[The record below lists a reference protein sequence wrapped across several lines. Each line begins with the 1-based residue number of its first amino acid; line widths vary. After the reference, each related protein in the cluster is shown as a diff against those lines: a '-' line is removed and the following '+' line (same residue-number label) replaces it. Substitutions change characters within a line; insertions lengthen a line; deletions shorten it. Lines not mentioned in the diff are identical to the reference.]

1 MMKSSQEELNTLTND
16 IDIQLEAATLTQSLS
31 SIPLNAYSGA
41 HRPNAETSALAAE
54 AGGLDKL
61 KEMTTAFYAKAFVN
75 PQLDQFIRSHDDPHG
90 SRFASWIAEKMGLGT
105 PWSDER
111 RTRQTCPFSSHG
123 HQFETPNDRSSAHYA
138 AWHSPKRTPEK
149 FGVHFKLDDCR
160 TWMRLHFWSC
170 REVGFFDTPF
180 GDYYVKFIAH
190 FVSVYEKTAP
200 MFARESARWSLNNEN
215 IIAYNQSYRMSGLVG
230 ISLKEALLQL
240 PEEERSY
247 TGSGAS
253 TLIWPYTPLNGS
265 RLAFN

>member
-123 HQFETPNDRSSAHYA
+123 HQFETPHDRSSAHYA

-170 REVGFFDTPF
+170 REVGLFDTPF

-190 FVSVYEKTAP
+190 FVSVCKFKFKYE
-200 MFARESARWSLNNEN
+200 FRW
-215 IIAYNQSYRMSGLVG
+215 YMYVC
-230 ISLKEALLQL
+230 LL
-240 PEEERSY
+240 
-247 TGSGAS
+247 
-253 TLIWPYTPLNGS
+253 
-265 RLAFN
+265 FF